1 MCRYWYGI
9 GVVTMRSADLSA
21 SSTSWQSRKTSSA
34 ALSPRLPTLRWCSM
48 MAVILDTH
56 TFGRFQGS
64 SVLNSSSSI
73 LSLTMS
79 GTLGLPPRS
88 LVISSSSVTGP
99 TSEYPCRCARTACR
113 TKAYSRLVRRKS
125 SMRSRARA
133 VALVAFLA
141 AHLRRLITDFFPPL
155 SLLSGGCARRKVA
168 VATLRLRMPVC
179 MAPSADLPW

>member
-34 ALSPRLPTLRWCSM
+34 ALRRVADPAVVLM

-99 TSEYPCRCARTACR
+99 TSE
-113 TKAYSRLVRRKS
+113 
-125 SMRSRARA
+125 
-133 VALVAFLA
+133 
-141 AHLRRLITDFFPPL
+141 
-155 SLLSGGCARRKVA
+155 
-168 VATLRLRMPVC
+168 
-179 MAPSADLPW
+179 